1 MELIRCPHCGQA
13 YFTVMYSICTAI
25 AWQPIYKNGRL
36 MNKNPNYITDF
47 CYCLNCKQEFSVRIG
62 GNENEEIDVEKQ
74 ALRADRRR
82 SVLFDIFLNLQYN
95 YRVKGEL

>member
-62 GNENEEIDVEKQ
+62 GNENEYKRKPQNISPTPTTLSLGGEK
-74 ALRADRRR
+74 
-82 SVLFDIFLNLQYN
+82 N
-95 YRVKGEL
+95 YEHQCC